1 MSALRTTSNGQQL
14 ADHWDLDHPFERLL
28 VDTAVAPDACAVDWI
43 NSRLRPGERWR
54 VVTGIPG
61 KTGVVYTLDR
71 ATGKFLWATP
81 TIAQNIISHIDGAPG
96 TVLEKS
102 EVVFSATGQE
112 ELAPGVEEL
121 GTMLPIS
128 AETGETLWR
137 QAGRHHVARGH
148 RGRTGIRRRCER
160 PVPGT

>member
-1 MSALRTTSNGQQL
+1 MSVVKHPFGAGRVGIARRLSTDGWDGPVDSCSERGEQPGIRGYENADKSPSMSALRTTSNGQQL

-81 TIAQNIISHIDGAPG
+81 TIAQNVISHIDGAPG
-96 TVLEKS
+96 TVLENS
-102 EVVFSATGQE
+102 EVVFSATGQ
-112 ELAPGVEEL
+112 
-121 GTMLPIS
+121 
-128 AETGETLWR
+128 
-137 QAGRHHVARGH
+137 
-148 RGRTGIRRRCER
+148 
-160 PVPGT
+160 